1 VTTGWLVLTKND
13 NKKQFKLQ
21 ISIQEIAQFQLIS
34 VPVNL
39 TQTRP
44 KRKKKTKIKREA
56 FHIVIQMK
64 NVAGTEVNQIR

>member
-34 VPVNL
+34 HR
-39 TQTRP
+39 QDQ
-44 KRKKKTKIKREA
+44 KGKKKTKIKREA